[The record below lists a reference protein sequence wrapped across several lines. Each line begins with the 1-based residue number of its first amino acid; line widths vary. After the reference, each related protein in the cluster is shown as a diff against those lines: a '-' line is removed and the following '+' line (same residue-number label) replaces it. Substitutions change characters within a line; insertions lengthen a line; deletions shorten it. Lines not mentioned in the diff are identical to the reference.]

1 MFWYAHNWGKVLWT
15 YRYNLFEH
23 IGKESTVENHVEFSI
38 NPKCF
43 DSNAHYFNFYGE
55 KFDTQNCEHF
65 MVSPCRE
72 PKIQKELELVGR
84 DNIES
89 KPFLRMNERKML
101 MAKLNVTIIE
111 EKITD
116 KAISCDDVC
125 LKNNRKCSED
135 LYPFVNNCEEMKTR
149 HPCHEP
155 CFSEL
160 YRGFHTKAPLFG
172 QRDCVFLDQP
182 SYKCSD
188 TFDWKDFTKL
198 CACKGE

>member
-38 NPKCF
+38 NPRCF
-43 DSNAHYFNFYGE
+43 DSNAHHFNFYGE

-84 DNIES
+84 ENIES

-111 EKITD
+111 EPGIHVMNLV
-116 KAISCDDVC
+116 SLNCF
-125 LKNNRKCSED
+125 ED
-135 LYPFVNNCEEMKTR
+135 STR
-149 HPCHEP
+149 RLH
-155 CFSEL
+155 
-160 YRGFHTKAPLFG
+160 
-172 QRDCVFLDQP
+172 FLDNGIV
-182 SYKCSD
+182 Y
-188 TFDWKDFTKL
+188 F
-198 CACKGE
+198 